1 MHLIWIALLIIAIDQ
16 TTKLIVFNTMTIQE
30 SIPVIGDWLRFTYTE
45 NPGMAFGINF
55 GPDGLVTALSMSATL
70 LICIY
75 LYKVKD
81 SYFWYSVSIACILG
95 GALGNIID
103 RVLYGYLLYDGH
115 LFTGR
120 VIDFIHLNM
129 WKGYLPDAVPMIG
142 GKYAA
147 LFPIWNVAD
156 MAIVTGVIGILVYQN
171 KFQESLFAQNEDPA
185 SSEELGGEEQGV
197 EEDSG
202 EASGGVN
209 PEAQE
214 VVLESESET
223 PGVDGDTFN
232 REQEMGEAVTKDP
245 FYEDSSSKIESPG
258 KESGSPLDQEEF
270 KGSE

>member
-30 SIPVIGDWLRFTYTE
+30 SIPVLGDWLRFTYTE

-70 LICIY
+70 LICLY

-120 VIDFIHLNM
+120 VIDFIHLNL
-129 WKGYLPDAVPMIG
+129 WKGYLPDAVPVIG

-171 KFQESLFAQNEDPA
+171 KFQESLFAQTEDPA
-185 SSEELGGEEQGV
+185 SSEESSEGASSDGPLEVMDDHV
-197 EEDSG
+197 EGNS
-202 EASGGVN
+202 
-209 PEAQE
+209 E
-214 VVLESESET
+214 VLDMEGK
-223 PGVDGDTFN
+223 PLDGDHN
-232 REQEMGEAVTKDP
+232 PGEFIAKDQL
-245 FYEDSSSKIESPG
+245 YEDSSPKIESSSG
-258 KESGSPLDQEEF
+258 ESGSPMDQEEF
-270 KGSE
+270 KRSE